1 MNGRMKG
8 VNEKPEKQC
17 LEINKL
23 STLTSRKNSLKNAI
37 KMRFSLQSSLT
48 IWHQREDG
56 GGGVNPP

>member
-1 MNGRMKG
+1 MNGRMEG

-37 KMRFSLQSSLT
+37 KLRFFLQSSPT
-48 IWHQREDG
+48 I
-56 GGGVNPP
+56 